1 MFPVTK
7 MKVKYPDPTINN
19 PKQSKPNKEGSHGML
34 FENGLNISN
43 EFYRIHERA
52 IIYKKP
58 TPVQIVKVDYPTR
71 SKARI
76 TEAYYRTPS
85 TTDYNG
91 IYRGKYIDFEA
102 KETNNLSFSF
112 THIYPHQIDHLK
124 EVAKHGG
131 IGFILIYYKK
141 TGDVVLLD
149 IAVFEELRAA
159 SENGG
164 LKSIPVEVAK
174 TRGISVNL
182 GYTPP
187 IDYLRAVDQLYF
199 KEKEPRA

>member
-1 MFPVTK
+1 

-19 PKQSKPNKEGSHGML
+19 PKLSKPSKENSHGML

-43 EFYRIHERA
+43 EYYRIHDQA

-91 IYRGKYIDFEA
+91 IYREKYIDFEA

-112 THIYPHQIDHLK
+112 THIYSHQIDHLK
-124 EVAKHGG
+124 GVAKHGG

-141 TGDVVLLD
+141 TGEVVLLD
-149 IAVFEELRAA
+149 IAVFGELLSL

-174 TRGISVNL
+174 TRGILVNL

-199 KEKEPRA
+199 QEKEPRA